1 MIGKAANKRWV
12 AATACAVVVAA
23 LGYFLEG
30 RIGLWLRQW
39 SYDLLTV
46 GRGEFAPDEAAIVY
60 MDELSHKELGQ
71 PYNAPWDRSLHAR
84 LVRRLTEAGAR
95 AIVFDIVFSDPNSAN
110 PSADEEFAQAIGA
123 SRRVILAADNVPIGP
138 AAMQAVLPFD
148 LLLTNAAAF
157 GSTEVVP
164 DPDFIVRRHT
174 PYEQF
179 TSLSWAAAEFV
190 GAKVSREATD
200 DARKCWVNYYARPN
214 AIPWVSFYEAIEP
227 LPAWDG
233 FFRDKVVFVG
243 ARMQTKFT
251 RERKDE
257 YRNPWSS
264 WMTKEAGDPTAGSF
278 IAGVE
283 VQATA
288 FLNLLRGDWL
298 RRWPAGLEGGVIIAL
313 GLLAGFGLIWLRPVA
328 ATAAAAVGIGLVAV
342 ASQLLF
348 SKQFVWFPWLIVVL
362 LILVALAWSV
372 IFNSVQL
379 YVQKRLYEHTLSLYL
394 PPKLVPKFAKRPE
407 LLAPGAEQQT
417 LTIFFSDIAGFT
429 TLSEGMDSNALAKL
443 MNRYFHAAVGDC
455 IHATEGTVVKFLGDG
470 IFAFWNAPEPQAD
483 HALRACEAA
492 LRFRSEAVR
501 SVDGVSLTTR
511 IGVHTGVAN
520 VGNFGGEDRV
530 DYTAMGE
537 NINLA
542 SRLEGLNKHV
552 GTDCLISGAT
562 KAGIGESLLTR
573 SVGFFQLK
581 GFEKP
586 VEVHELLGH
595 PADAEATRA
604 WREEFARAL
613 ENYQQRNLEFAM
625 AGFRSVLELRPN
637 DGPAR
642 FYVERIED
650 LLQQT
655 LPEEWSTHTV
665 LKEK

>member
-12 AATACAVVVAA
+12 MATACAVVVGT
-23 LGYFLEG
+23 LGFVLHGYRL
-30 RIGLWLRQW
+30 GLALRQW

-46 GRGEFAPDEAAIVY
+46 VRGHVRTDEAVVVY
-60 MDELSHKELGQ
+60 LDEVSHEKLGQ

-84 LVRRLTEAGAR
+84 LIRRLTDAGAR
-95 AIVFDIVFSDPNSAN
+95 AIVFDIVFSDPNPAN
-110 PSADEEFAQAIGA
+110 LAADEDLAQAIGA
-123 SRRVILAADNVPIGP
+123 SRRVVLAADCIRTGPTESQAIPPIP
-138 AAMQAVLPFD
+138 
-148 LLLTNAAAF
+148 LLETNAAAI
-157 GSTEVVP
+157 GSAEVVA
-164 DPDFIVRRHT
+164 DADFIIRQHT
-174 PYEQF
+174 PEEQLS
-179 TSLSWAAAEFV
+179 SLSWAAAELV
-190 GAKVSREATD
+190 GANVSREAGNRSKTY
-200 DARKCWVNYYARPN
+200 WVNYYARPN
-214 AIPWVSFYEAIEP
+214 WIPSISYHEAIEVS
-227 LPAWDG
+227 PARDG

-243 ARMQTKFT
+243 ARIQTKFASD
-251 RERKDE
+251 RKDE
-257 YRNPWSS
+257 YRNPFSF
-264 WMTKEAGDPTAGSF
+264 WMTTKDQNPF

-298 RRWPAGLEGGVIIAL
+298 RRWPAGLEGGVIVAL

-328 ATAAAAVGIGLVAV
+328 ATVAAVVGIGLVAA

-348 SKQFVWFPWLIVVL
+348 TKQFVWFPWLIVVV

-372 IFNSVQL
+372 VFNSVQL

-429 TLSEGMDSNALAKL
+429 TLSEGMDSNVLARL

-501 SVDGVSLTTR
+501 TVDGISLTTR
-511 IGVHTGVAN
+511 IGVHTGLAN

-542 SRLEGLNKHV
+542 SRLEGLNKHL
-552 GTDCLISGAT
+552 GTDCLISGET
-562 KAGIGESLLTR
+562 KAGLGDRLLTR
-573 SVGFFQLK
+573 SLGFFQLK

-586 VEVHELLGH
+586 VDVYELVGY
-595 PADAEATRA
+595 PAEAEATRA
-604 WREEFARAL
+604 WREEFGRAL

-625 AGFRSVLELRPN
+625 AGFHSVLELRPK

-655 LPEEWSTHTV
+655 LPDEWSTHTV